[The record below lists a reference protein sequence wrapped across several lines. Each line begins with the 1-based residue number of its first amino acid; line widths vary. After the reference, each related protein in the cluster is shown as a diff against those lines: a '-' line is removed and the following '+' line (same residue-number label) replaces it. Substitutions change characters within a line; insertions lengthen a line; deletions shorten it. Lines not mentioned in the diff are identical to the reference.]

1 MAFCYLSVLKSRFC
15 TEYFQKMEDKDDVDK
30 VFLFLFGVC
39 VCLLL
44 LWLLLLLLF
53 FSFVGVFFTRLTVRK
68 FSARAYIEVI
78 VRQVLVETH
87 LEGSILL

>member
-1 MAFCYLSVLKSRFC
+1 MALSYLSVLKSRFC

-30 VFLFLFGVC
+30 CFCFLFGVC

-44 LWLLLLLLF
+44 LWLLWLLLF

-68 FSARAYIEVI
+68 FGARAYIKVI